1 MLRLAFLLALAAAP
15 PAAQP
20 VVTSAA
26 PDSVEISVYRDPSR
40 GADTFIDLEE
50 PLGGYA
56 LVTETRTI
64 ELPPGPVTIRFEGVA
79 SGIQPESAIVRGIDS
94 AEKNQDRL
102 LLSRRGLLDAFTG
115 QRVIVRRTDPASGR
129 TTEEPAR
136 LRSGTNGAVIETASG
151 FESLHCTYLN
161 QAPIFP
167 GVPAGLSAKPVLS
180 VTTGEQPGGRRQL
193 TLSYLTGN
201 FDWQANYVGELSADA
216 RRVDLFA
223 WVTLAS
229 RDDTS
234 LVRAQANA
242 IAGRVAREKRESED
256 DEDDEA
262 DEADEAYDYD
272 DDGWEQKYMN
282 CWPSGTTAP
291 AYYQQP
297 FTPDRIPETEAPIAI
312 RADEYDYADYDCDTC
327 IVVASRIASR
337 EELGDLKLYRI
348 PFPVTV
354 ASHSQKQV
362 AFLVRPRVKGEL
374 VYRSEINS
382 GGYADDPELVFRFRN
397 LRKNGLGESLP
408 TGQVTLFQAV
418 GGRRLLLGE
427 TSIEDKAVG
436 EEVELRL
443 PESEAVEVEVEI
455 EELEDGEDWTL
466 QRLEVSNSNPFPI
479 RFEAEFEDD
488 EDSRYDRFG
497 ARPQEKE
504 GKKVWRTTV
513 PANGKARLKYREVDI
528 EDPDAD

>member
-1 MLRLAFLLALAAAP
+1 LLRFALSLLLVASPA
-15 PAAQP
+15 AAQP

-26 PDSVEISVYRDPSR
+26 PDSVEVTVYRDPHRS
-40 GADTFIDLEE
+40 ADEFIDLEE

-56 LVTETRTI
+56 LITETRTV

-79 SGIQPESAIVRGIDS
+79 SGIQPESAIVRGVDA

-115 QRVIVRRTDPASGR
+115 QRVIVRRTDPATGKR
-129 TTEEPAR
+129 TEEPAR
-136 LRSGTNGAVIETASG
+136 LRSGTNGVVIETAAG

-161 QAPIFP
+161 QAPIYP

-180 VTTGEQPGGRRQL
+180 VTAADQPGGRRQV

-201 FDWQANYVGELSADA
+201 FDWQANYVGELSGDA
-216 RRVDLFA
+216 GRVDLFA
-223 WVTLAS
+223 WVTVAS

-234 LVRAQANA
+234 FVRAQANA
-242 IAGRVAREKRESED
+242 VAGRIARERRAAEED
-256 DEDDEA
+256 EE
-262 DEADEAYDYD
+262 EEDEAYDYD
-272 DDGWEQKYMN
+272 DDGWEQRYMN
-282 CWPSGTTAP
+282 CWPSGTTGP

-297 FTPDRIPETEAPIAI
+297 FTPDRLPEIQAPVVI
-312 RADEYDYADYDCDTC
+312 RSEEYAYADYGCDTC
-327 IVVASRIASR
+327 IVTASRIASR
-337 EELGDLKLYRI
+337 EELGDLKLYRM
-348 PFPVTV
+348 PLPVTV

-362 AFLVRPRVKGEL
+362 AFLAKPRVKGEL
-374 VYRSEINS
+374 LYRSEINS
-382 GGYADDPELVFRFRN
+382 GGYAEDPELLFRFRN
-397 LRKNGLGESLP
+397 LSKAGLGEPLP
-408 TGQVTLFQAV
+408 TGQVTLFQTV

-443 PESEAVEVEVEI
+443 PESETVEAEV
-455 EELEDGEDWTL
+455 EELEDGDDWTL

-488 EDSRYDRFG
+488 EDTRYDRFG
-497 ARPQEKE
+497 ARMASRD
-504 GKKVWRTTV
+504 GKKIWSATV
-513 PANGKARLKYREVDI
+513 PANGKTRLKYREVDI
-528 EDPDAD
+528 EDPDDD